1 MTCSLPSSASL
12 MMAGTAWSWYSTT
25 LETQLRI
32 KHGMTS
38 AQTGLVFLS
47 TALTYIITSPLVGKM
62 CDLGWGGFKLIT
74 TGSLIITIG
83 FLCMGPLSFL
93 KIFSGLWVT
102 ITSMGL
108 QGIGISF
115 VYIGTLLTM
124 MGELEACG
132 LPNTDQSK
140 GMVSSLW
147 TVAVCL
153 GQAVGSMGGGLA
165 WTWVGFEVG
174 LAVEAAII
182 FCSSI
187 IISIM
192 ATTIKSCLFSG
203 DSSILLHYSKKASKE
218 VPMNESEKVTNRLK

>member
-1 MTCSLPSSASL
+1 MTCTVPSSVSL

-25 LETQLRI
+25 LGTQLLI

-47 TALTYIITSPLVGKM
+47 TALTYILTSPLVGKM
-62 CDLGWGGFKLIT
+62 YDHGWGGFKLFT
-74 TGSLIITIG
+74 AGSWIITIG
-83 FLCMGPLSFL
+83 FLCMGPLSLL

-124 MGELEACG
+124 LGELENCG
-132 LPNTDQSK
+132 LPNTAQSK

-147 TVAVCL
+147 TVGVCL
-153 GQAVGSMGGGLA
+153 GQAVGSTGGGLA

-174 LAVEAAII
+174 LGVEAAII
-182 FCSSI
+182 FSSSI
-187 IISIM
+187 IIIVAINSF
-192 ATTIKSCLFSG
+192 KRS
-203 DSSILLHYSKKASKE
+203 
-218 VPMNESEKVTNRLK
+218 PKVLK

>member
-1 MTCSLPSSASL
+1 MTCTLPSSASL

-25 LETQLRI
+25 LETQLLI

-47 TALTYIITSPLVGKM
+47 SALTYTITSPLVGKM
-62 CDLGWGGFKLIT
+62 YDLGWGGFKLIT
-74 TGSLIITIG
+74 AGSWIITIG
-83 FLCMGPLSFL
+83 FLWMGPLSLL
-93 KIFSGLWVT
+93 KMFSGLWVT

-124 MGELEACG
+124 MGELEGCG

-147 TVAVCL
+147 TVAMCL
-153 GQAVGSMGGGLA
+153 GQAVGSTVGGLA

-174 LAVEAAII
+174 LGVEAAII
-182 FCSSI
+182 FSSSLIIII
-187 IISIM
+187 IISI
-192 ATTIKSCLFSG
+192 KSCFYSEN
-203 DSSILLHYSKKASKE
+203 SCILLHYSTKASKE
-218 VPMNESEKVTNRLK
+218 VPMYGSTEVTNKL